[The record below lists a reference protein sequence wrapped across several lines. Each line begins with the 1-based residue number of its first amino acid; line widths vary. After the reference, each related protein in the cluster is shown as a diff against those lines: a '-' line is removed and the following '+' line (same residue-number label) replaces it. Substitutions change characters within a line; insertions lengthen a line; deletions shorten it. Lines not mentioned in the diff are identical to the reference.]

1 MRTNTQEAILSA
13 YIASIG
19 KRTPRDAA
27 QDAAELCRLASSLN
41 RLNEI
46 ACNLGLTER
55 QERRK
60 KNLQT
65 RIKAVLE
72 RAGLVL
78 YHFNND
84 PRGYAV
90 YLDLPDGSVSD
101 WSFSATF
108 VSQRSITLRSAPPVN
123 PACAALR
130 GAYPKPA
137 PCSLPRPPA
146 PLRFGE

>member
-1 MRTNTQEAILSA
+1 MSGPFLSSSRRPHTRLVSDWSSDVCSSDLMRTNTQEAVLSA

-27 QDAAELCRLASSLN
+27 QDAAELCRLATSLN

-46 ACNLGLTER
+46 ACNSGLTER

-60 KNLQT
+60 QNLQT

-72 RAGLVL
+72 GAGLVL
-78 YHFNND
+78 NHFNDD

-90 YLDLPDGSVSD
+90 YLDLPDGTYN
-101 WSFSATF
+101 SFGG
-108 VSQRSITLRSAPPVN
+108 RECGYGIGR
-123 PACAALR
+123 
-130 GAYPKPA
+130 
-137 PCSLPRPPA
+137 
-146 PLRFGE
+146 